1 MPSKPV
7 QDMISQAEK
16 AYHSG
21 KFADAAG
28 LFHQAALRCTDEG
41 DALTTAELENNRS
54 VALLQ
59 SGNAQA
65 ALEAAQGTDAVFA
78 TAGDLRRQGLAIGNQ
93 AAALEAL
100 GKLNEALEQYKSSAV
115 ILQQAGDT
123 ESRAVVLKSIS
134 SLQVRTGHQLEALA
148 SMNSAL
154 ENQQHLTV
162 KERFL
167 KKLLKIP
174 FQMMRRG

>member
-7 QDMISQAEK
+7 NDLIAQAEK

-28 LFHQAALRCTDEG
+28 LFHQSALRCTEEG
-41 DALTTAELENNRS
+41 EALKAAELENNRS

-65 ALEAAQGTDAVFA
+65 ALEAAQGTEQVFFQ
-78 TAGDLRRQGLAIGNQ
+78 AGDTRRQGLALGNQ
-93 AAALEAL
+93 AAALDALGLSKEAL
-100 GKLNEALEQYKSSAV
+100 DLYVKCADLLK
-115 ILQQAGDT
+115 QAGDK
-123 ESRAVVLKSIS
+123 ESRATVLKSIS
-134 SLQVRTGHQLEALA
+134 ALQVRTGHQLEALA
-148 SMNSAL
+148 SMNAAL
-154 ENQQHLTV
+154 ENEPKLSV

-174 FQMMRRG
+174 FDMMRR